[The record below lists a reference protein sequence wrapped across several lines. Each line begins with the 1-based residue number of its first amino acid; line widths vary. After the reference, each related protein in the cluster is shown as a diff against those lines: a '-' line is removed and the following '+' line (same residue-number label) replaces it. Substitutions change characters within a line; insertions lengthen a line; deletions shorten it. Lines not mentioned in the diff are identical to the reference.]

1 MVRGQE
7 ERPGIERIAAI
18 VLEERS
24 VGLMGA
30 ALGPHGDIS
39 APGEPAVGIETAG
52 GDIHRLDGFERRI
65 QGCDIRQ
72 PHIHEFRT
80 VDAEVAKS

>member
-1 MVRGQE
+1 MVRGHE
-7 ERPGIERIAAI
+7 ERPGLKRIGGI
-18 VLEERS
+18 VFEERS

-30 ALGPHGDIS
+30 ALGLRGDVS
-39 APGEPAVGIETAG
+39 AAGEPAVGIETVG